1 MKFTIIDE
9 IIEKFFSTLDAI
21 EVWLKLKLGVVL
33 GFFIAKLIK
42 LYAYVFFGA
51 GVVYL
56 VSQIALLILQ
66 PFVN

>member
-1 MKFTIIDE
+1 MFKKIDQ
-9 IIEKFFSTLDAI
+9 ILEKFFSTLDSI
-21 EVWLKLKLGVVL
+21 EVWLKLKLGLVL
-33 GFFIAKLIK
+33 GFFIAKIIK

-56 VSQIALLILQ
+56 VAEIALLILQ

>member
-1 MKFTIIDE
+1 MLKILE
-9 IIEKFFSTLDAI
+9 QIIETFFSTLDAI

-33 GFFIAKLIK
+33 GFLLAKIIK

-51 GVVYL
+51 GVAYL
-56 VSQIALLILQ
+56 VAQIARLILE